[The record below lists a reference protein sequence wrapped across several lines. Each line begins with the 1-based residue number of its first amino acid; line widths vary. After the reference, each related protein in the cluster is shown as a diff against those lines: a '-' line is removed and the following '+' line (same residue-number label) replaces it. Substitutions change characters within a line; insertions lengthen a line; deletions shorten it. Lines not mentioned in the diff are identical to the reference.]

1 MNLSNPVLICNE
13 NEEFRILIRDILTKN
28 GFFHIMEAS
37 SVTEARSHLEEKRNF
52 FVLLDSK
59 LFTRDMF
66 DLLKKQKDYLVFVN
80 NLEPETLRI
89 TSKIG
94 LNRILSYPIY
104 SRKIMNKIG
113 LVV

>member
-37 SVTEARSHLEEKRNF
+37 SEIEARVYLEDKRNF
-52 FVLLDSK
+52 FVILNSK
-59 LFTRDMF
+59 LFTKEMF
-66 DLLKKQKDYLVFVN
+66 DLLKKQKNYLVFVN
-80 NLEPETLRI
+80 NSEPGTVTI

-94 LNRILSYPIY
+94 LKRILSYPIY

-113 LVV
+113 SFV